1 MATTKI
7 TNPDLFNLESL
18 NTALKL
24 PSGTTAERPTSPS
37 TGEWRYNTTT
47 NLVEFW
53 DGGEWR
59 DLQSENIPPINSEN
73 FNTVIWTGT
82 GSAQTIEVGFQ
93 PDMIWYKAR
102 NQAYDHNVYDSTRGL
117 NVFIRPN
124 SNIAQYSA
132 SDQITGVTSTGFTL
146 GTGNDGNQN
155 GTTFVAWCWKAN
167 GGTTSSNTDGTT
179 TSTVQANTKAG
190 FSIVEWP
197 QTAGASTNVGHG
209 LNSAPDLIITKAI
222 NDTDNWYVYNSASG
236 VGKFLYLNLNN
247 AEATSATAYSA
258 VDATTFTANLSN
270 NSGINMISYCFASVA
285 QYSSFGTYTGNG
297 SDNGPIVNT
306 GFEPAFI
313 IFKGISGVDDW
324 VMFDNKRSTSNPRVN
339 FLEPNDNVAET
350 TNSGN
355 QVDFLSNGFQVRGS
369 GGQQGRMNGN
379 GDTYLYIAFGSD
391 ASAAPALADSFAN
404 KLYTGNGSTQA
415 ITGLGFSPSMVW
427 LKGRSF
433 ADNHNIADTVRGAT
447 NFVFPNL
454 TSQEFTSSG
463 YLSSFDSD
471 GFTLGSDGSINAS
484 GQTFVAWNWKAN
496 SIPTINTDGDTQALV
511 SANVAAGFSI
521 ISYTG
526 TGSVQTVGHGLS
538 AAPEMIILK
547 KISNTQNWNTG
558 ADGIGWTKYF
568 DGPNTANVAGT
579 ETTVWNDTAPT
590 STVVTLG
597 GSNNTNANG
606 ENYIMYAWYSIA
618 GFSKMGSY
626 AGTGSPQTIT
636 TGFAPNY
643 VMIKCIDQNEYWAI
657 FDTSRF
663 NTSTEYKVLYAN
675 RNDAETA
682 FGPFSFTANGFTVPA
697 SSGMTNG
704 SGLNYIYMAYKENP
718 AQYAIPSGEMGYLV
732 AAGGGSGFYSTGA
745 GGVGG
750 GGAGGF
756 RTTYGLTSGGGASAE
771 TNLTLATGT
780 YTVTIGAGGAMTSGA
795 GNDGNDSSITGLVTI
810 TTTGGGAGG
819 GGNAVGSA
827 GGSGGG
833 AGELNSGTSLA
844 GGAGTANQG
853 FAGGTSVVN
862 FNGAGGG
869 GASSVGANNGANLA
883 GNGGAGILSAITGS
897 NVGYAGGGGGAAYQ
911 SSCTGGNGTY
921 GGGDGTLNGIRTAS
935 TAGGINTGGGGGAL
949 GGSIGAGGYTTGGSG
964 IVVLRM
970 NTSDFSGATS
980 GSPTISAIGSETI
993 LQYLASGSYTHNP
1006 STAAGTMNYMV
1017 LAGGASG
1024 ASNGGG
1030 GGAGGLRSSWYA
1042 SGGGAGGEAPLTL
1055 SSGTY
1060 TITIG
1065 AGGAEVTTYQDPG
1078 NDGTA
1083 TTISGNATVN
1093 TVGGGGGG
1101 SNNTNAGRNGGS
1113 GGGAGAHPGAPYNG
1127 GSGTAGEGFDGGR
1140 AGAVNQPYSGA
1151 GGGGTGAVGEPN
1163 SASAAGAGGNGL
1175 ALGITGA
1182 LVNYGGGG
1190 GGSGG
1195 TPTGG
1200 LSGGAGGAGG
1210 GGAGGAYNSTG
1221 IAGTVNTG
1229 GGGGGSGDNV
1239 GVGGAGGS
1247 GKVILRLITSEYSG
1261 TTTGSPTVTTV
1272 GTETVLTFTGSG
1284 TYVHS

>member
-7 TNPDLFNLESL
+7 TNPELFDLGSL

-24 PSGTTAERPTSPS
+24 PSGTTAQRPTSPS

-53 DGGEWR
+53 DGGEWK
-59 DLQSENIPPINSEN
+59 DLQSENIPIINSEH

-391 ASAAPALADSFAN
+391 GSTAPALPDSFAN
-404 KLYTGNGSTQA
+404 KLYTGNSGTQS
-415 ITGLGFSPSMVW
+415 ITGLGFSPSFVW
-427 LKGRSF
+427 IKERGPN
-433 ADNHNIADTVRGAT
+433 AENHNLFDTLRGAT
-447 NFVFPNL
+447 KFLQSNSTNAERTGGATL
-454 TSQEFTSSG
+454 TS
-463 YLSSFDSD
+463 FDAD
-471 GFTLGSDGSINAS
+471 GFSLGNDNEINDSAS
-484 GQTFVAWNWKAN
+484 TYVAWNWKAN
-496 SIPTINTDGDTQALV
+496 SIPTINTDGTIQSMV
-511 SANVAAGFSI
+511 SANQAAGFSI
-521 ISYTG
+521 VKYTG
-526 TGSVQTVGHGLS
+526 NGVNASTVGHGLS
-538 AAPEMIILK
+538 SEPEVIIIK
-547 KISNTQNWNTG
+547 STTFASFWAVYNKYNTG
-558 ADGIGWTKYF
+558 SSGNPETEYVRLNSA
-568 DGPNTANVAGT
+568 NATA
-579 ETTVWNDTAPT
+579 TTSVYWGNTAPT
-590 STVVTLG
+590 SSVFSIGTDTDVNKSG
-597 GSNNTNANG
+597 ETNIA
-606 ENYIMYAWYSIA
+606 YCFTSIS

-626 AGTGSPQTIT
+626 TGDGTTTKTIT
-636 TGFAPNY
+636 TGFQPNF
-643 VMIKCIDQNEYWAI
+643 VLIKVTDGADNWVILDSARGGSKNLKPNSSAAEATESGTNVE
-657 FDTSRF
+657 FL
-663 NTSTEYKVLYAN
+663 ST
-675 RNDAETA
+675 
-682 FGPFSFTANGFTVPA
+682 GFKLI
-697 SSGMTNG
+697 G
-704 SGLNYIYMAYKENP
+704 SGPGLGQVNGNGNDYIYMAFKENISPPTPIVIP
-718 AQYAIPSGEMGYLV
+718 AGQMS
-732 AAGGGSGFYSTGA
+732 
-745 GGVGG
+745 
-750 GGAGGF
+750 
-756 RTTYGLTSGGGASAE
+756 
-771 TNLTLATGT
+771 
-780 YTVTIGAGGAMTSGA
+780 
-795 GNDGNDSSITGLVTI
+795 
-810 TTTGGGAGG
+810 
-819 GGNAVGSA
+819 
-827 GGSGGG
+827 
-833 AGELNSGTSLA
+833 
-844 GGAGTANQG
+844 
-853 FAGGTSVVN
+853 
-862 FNGAGGG
+862 
-869 GASSVGANNGANLA
+869 
-883 GNGGAGILSAITGS
+883 
-897 NVGYAGGGGGAAYQ
+897 
-911 SSCTGGNGTY
+911 
-921 GGGDGTLNGIRTAS
+921 
-935 TAGGINTGGGGGAL
+935 
-949 GGSIGAGGYTTGGSG
+949 
-964 IVVLRM
+964 
-970 NTSDFSGATS
+970 
-980 GSPTISAIGSETI
+980 
-993 LQYLASGSYTHNP
+993 
-1006 STAAGTMNYMV
+1006 YMV
-1017 LAGGASG
+1017 VAGGASG

-1030 GGAGGLRSSWYA
+1030 GGAGGLRTSYGSL
-1042 SGGGAGGEAPLTL
+1042 SGGGASSESNITL
-1055 SSGTY
+1055 SNGTY

-1065 AGGAEVTTYQDPG
+1065 AGGALVNNSTSYQDPG

-1101 SNNTNAGRNGGS
+1101 SNNFNLGRNGGC
-1113 GGGAGAHPGAPYNG
+1113 GGGAGAHPGAAYNG

-1140 AGAVNQPYSGA
+1140 AGAVNQPYAGA

-1163 SASAAGAGGNGL
+1163 SASAAGAGGAGL
-1175 ALGITGA
+1175 QMTITGA
-1182 LVNYGGGG
+1182 RVNYGGGG
-1190 GGSGG
+1190 GGTGG
-1195 TPTGG
+1195 TATGS
-1200 LSGGAGGAGG
+1200 LPGGAGGAGG
-1210 GGAGGAYNSTG
+1210 GGTGGAYNGNGVS
-1221 IAGTVNTG
+1221 GTANTG
-1229 GGGGGSGDNV
+1229 GGGGGSGD
-1239 GVGGAGGS
+1239 GGSLTSGAGGS
-1247 GKVILRLITSEYSG
+1247 GVVILRMNTSDYSG
-1261 TTTGSPTVTTV
+1261 TTTGSPTVTTDSSY
-1272 GTETVLTFTGSG
+1272 TILTYTGSG